1 MVQVSGRSMSVQI
14 SPVTACYLLG
24 FLFPMLRTRVAHLG
38 EVQAA
43 QAKGPKEQTEW
54 ISSMCPPPRSPV
66 HLPLGA
72 RVLGCWPIA
81 AEYVTSDLQLS
92 SDNRRICRKLEGE
105 RRAKSEVAIY
115 SPLFLEPLKISRTD
129 FPQGEGPSTQP
140 STSPDLA
147 NSFLH
152 LFHQA

>member
-54 ISSMCPPPRSPV
+54 ISSMCPPPPQVSCPPSPWCQSPRM
-66 HLPLGA
+66 LTNCSWICDL
-72 RVLGCWPIA
+72 WPSA
-81 AEYVTSDLQLS
+81 QFRQQKDLQKVG
-92 SDNRRICRKLEGE
+92 RRKEGKE
-105 RRAKSEVAIY
+105 WGGHLLPSFPRAPQDFKDWLPPRWRALY
-115 SPLFLEPLKISRTD
+115 TALHISRS
-129 FPQGEGPSTQP
+129 G
-140 STSPDLA
+140 
-147 NSFLH
+147 
-152 LFHQA
+152 